1 MPLPWPR
8 PHPHRAL
15 KPGPAHR
22 DPRMQRMRR
31 SRMFGWERNPVR
43 RRIDRVEAG
52 LLTALIVVFLIAAPL
67 LTVVAG
73 QWVYGAGVR
82 QRHAAA
88 AEWRQIPA
96 PVQRGPAAREAYSGS
111 LTRPPLRSAP
121 PGRQAAL
128 GEVLVASGLIAVFVL
143 LTCAGRCLVS
153 QRRFNDWDRAWLD
166 VAPQWTKR
174 L

>member
-1 MPLPWPR
+1 M
-8 PHPHRAL
+8 
-15 KPGPAHR
+15 
-22 DPRMQRMRR
+22 
-31 SRMFGWERNPVR
+31 R

-52 LLTALIVVFLIAAPL
+52 LLTALTVVFLIAAPL

-73 QWVYGAGVR
+73 QRVYGAGVR
-82 QRHAAA
+82 QQHAA

-96 PVQRGPAAREAYSGS
+96 PVQRGPAAQKAYSGS
-111 LTRPPLRSAP
+111 LTRAPMRSAP

-153 QRRFNDWDRAWLD
+153 QRRLNDWDRAWLD